1 MNQDKAMVVSRGKNR
16 LIYWL
21 NVVAV
26 TAEQTVILVNVVI
39 TEDINFDTIYEVI
52 SNVITSYA
60 KLEIMRNLTMID

>member
-1 MNQDKAMVVSRGKNR
+1 M
-16 LIYWL
+16 
-21 NVVAV
+21 VAV